1 VLLFTSLKI
10 NKVFIPL
17 LQSLCLSGAS
27 WFLLNTANP
36 NTAFE
41 NGLLSIAVFYSY
53 WVSQKLHQAAFWLP
67 LLVIA
72 GTITLSPNVHS
83 VLMLLVSLFTIIY
96 FLQHKFSFRKTP
108 LLKNL
113 TVAICWSILIA
124 IPDTKEIFQLGG
136 SVFFT
141 TLALSLC
148 IDFVQRRED
157 EGKIETVPHLIGANL
172 TLLFALVFVLL
183 GHLFM
188 PTSFYAGILALAL
201 QAGLTYLPKENQR
214 EAFRELPFLA
224 YAIGVYFL

>member
-1 VLLFTSLKI
+1 MFVA
-10 NKVFIPL
+10 L
-17 LQSLCLSGAS
+17 LQSLCLGGAS

-36 NTAFE
+36 QTSFE
-41 NGLLSIAVFYSY
+41 NALLSVAVFYSY
-53 WVSQKLHQAAFWLP
+53 WVSTKLHEAAFWLP

-96 FLQHKFSFRKTP
+96 FLQHKFSFRKIP
-108 LLKNL
+108 LLKNI

-148 IDFVQRRED
+148 IDFVQRKED
-157 EGKIETVPHLIGANL
+157 EGNIETVPHAIGTNL
-172 TLLFALVFVLL
+172 TLFFALIFVLI
-183 GHLFM
+183 GHLYM
-188 PTSFYAGILALAL
+188 PTAFYAGILALSL

-214 EAFRELPFLA
+214 EALRELPFLA
-224 YAIGVYFL
+224 YAIGIYLL

>member
-27 WFLLNTANP
+27 WFLLITANP
-36 NTAFE
+36 QTSFE
-41 NGLLSIAVFYSY
+41 NALLSIAVFYSY
-53 WVSQKLHQAAFWLP
+53 WVSTKLHQAAFWLP

-72 GTITLSPNVHS
+72 GTITLSPNIHS
-83 VLMLLVSLFTIIY
+83 VLMLLVSLFTVIY
-96 FLQHKFSFRKTP
+96 FLQHKFSFRKIP

-113 TVAICWSILIA
+113 TVALCWSILIA
-124 IPDTKEIFQLGG
+124 IPDTNEVFLLGG

-157 EGKIETVPHLIGANL
+157 EGKIETVPHVLGTNL

-214 EAFRELPFLA
+214 EALRELPFLA
-224 YAIGVYFL
+224 YAIGIYLL

>member
-1 VLLFTSLKI
+1 M
-10 NKVFIPL
+10 FIAL
-17 LQSLCLSGAS
+17 LQSLSLAGAS

-36 NTAFE
+36 QTPFE
-41 NGLLSIAVFYSY
+41 NTLLSVAVFYSY
-53 WVSQKLHQAAFWLP
+53 WVSQKLHQAAYWLP

-83 VLMLLVSLFTIIY
+83 VLMLVVSLFTIAY
-96 FLQHKFSFRKTP
+96 FLQHKISLRKTP
-108 LLKNL
+108 LLKNI

-148 IDFVQRRED
+148 IDFVQRKED
-157 EGKIETVPHLIGANL
+157 EGQIETVPHVIGVNL
-172 TLLFALVFVLL
+172 TLFFALIFVLI

-188 PTSFYAGILALAL
+188 PTAFYAGILALAI
-201 QAGLTYLPKENQR
+201 QAGLTYFPHEKQR
-214 EAFRELPFLA
+214 EALRELPFLA
-224 YAIGVYFL
+224 YALGIYLL